1 MVLLLIQHTVQINA
15 ILPINSEGFHFVLT
29 IAKWPAKDD
38 KHHAALNPSQLTN
51 ET

>member
-1 MVLLLIQHTVQINA
+1 MLLLIQHPVQINA
-15 ILPINSEGFHFVLT
+15 ILAINAQGFHFVLT

>member
-1 MVLLLIQHTVQINA
+1 MLLLIQHTAQINA
-15 ILPINSEGFHFVLT
+15 ISSNNAQGFHFVLT

-38 KHHAALNPSQLTN
+38 KHHVALNLPQLRN